1 MPYPAYPSLRFQHC
15 CPPWNVWG
23 ASAVTGRLH
32 TFPRHRSAFP
42 WGFRFREVRMKAHAV
57 CCVCERPGR
66 IDGPWPLLAQYGDTQ
81 MAWTKTCHKNGSDLY
96 VIGRW
101 SKHTW
106 KFGPFWTHKWCNFWC
121 LMSMELKVDRDGL
134 GLVEWQGSQMLEGQV
149 SLPGILTEWQEV
161 QKRVCTTQ
169 VGWNY
174 NTNPDKNGTYI
185 WSCSTW
191 WEYLSLFKYQMVGAE
206 GLRLL

>member
-1 MPYPAYPSLRFQHC
+1 
-15 CPPWNVWG
+15 
-23 ASAVTGRLH
+23 
-32 TFPRHRSAFP
+32 
-42 WGFRFREVRMKAHAV
+42 
-57 CCVCERPGR
+57 
-66 IDGPWPLLAQYGDTQ
+66 
-81 MAWTKTCHKNGSDLY
+81 
-96 VIGRW
+96 
-101 SKHTW
+101 
-106 KFGPFWTHKWCNFWC
+106 
-121 LMSMELKVDRDGL
+121 MELKVDRDGL

-174 NTNPDKNGTYI
+174 NTNLDKNGTYI